1 MTIGVPGNVPYV
13 VTVGAVTDN
22 YYPMQ
27 PSQYKLTSFSSAGP
41 TWEGF
46 VKPEV
51 VAMGGH
57 ILAYAPNNGTLAQE
71 FPQWVLLPWDDFK
84 MSGTSMAAAVTS
96 GVVALMLEVSP
107 SLTPD
112 QVKCR
117 LMSSARP
124 AVKSDGTLAY
134 TVFQQGSGLV
144 NAHDAVYSTA
154 SGCANQG
161 LNVVADLYYGKHF
174 GGRANYNRQTGQ
186 YYIMA
191 TTTNTSTSSGGLLGG
206 LGGLI
211 GGLANT
217 VSQVPLVGGV
227 LGGLLWGVEQLGD
240 GLLWSGGYSS
250 SSGYTWSSGYPWSS
264 GYTWSSG
271 YPWSSGYTWSSG
283 YPWSSGYTWSS
294 DYPGVGLPAQQ

>member
-1 MTIGVPGNVPYV
+1 
-13 VTVGAVTDN
+13 
-22 YYPMQ
+22 
-27 PSQYKLTSFSSAGP
+27 
-41 TWEGF
+41 
-46 VKPEV
+46 
-51 VAMGGH
+51 
-57 ILAYAPNNGTLAQE
+57 
-71 FPQWVLLPWDDFK
+71 
-84 MSGTSMAAAVTS
+84 
-96 GVVALMLEVSP
+96 MLEVSP

-174 GGRANYNRQTGQ
+174 GGRANYNPKTGQ

-191 TTTNTSTSSGGLLGG
+191 TSSGSSTSSGGLLGG

-211 GGLANT
+211 GALANT

-294 DYPGVGLPAQQ
+294 DYPGVDLPAQQ